1 MVPLPLTL
9 LVVKDKGG
17 LEFRPYASIR
27 VSQKSDPVPN
37 RLGDLCLLPSTA
49 GEAELTNLLSI
60 DGVDPI

>member
-17 LEFRPYASIR
+17 LESRPYASIR

-37 RLGDLCLLPSTA
+37 QLGDLCLLLSTA
-49 GEAELTNLLSI
+49 AEAELTNLLSI
-60 DGVDPI
+60 DGVGPI